1 VSRENVEIVRRAIV
15 AGLMSEPPDVQTLT
29 EVLDADAVLTTDWGV
44 GGTEHRGVQ
53 GTLAA
58 VAEMNAVWDSW
69 QQEVERVLDAGDKG
83 VVALLRF
90 RAKGRES
97 AVPVES
103 PWAMVMTLRNGRI
116 VSSTVFL
123 THDGALKAV
132 GLEQ

>member
-1 VSRENVEIVRRAIV
+1 MSAENVELVRRAIAAFV
-15 AGLMSEPPDVQTLT
+15 SEPPDVESLG
-29 EVLDADAVLTTDWGV
+29 EVLGPDHVLTTNWGV
-44 GGTEHRGVQ
+44 GETEHRGVQ
-53 GTLAA
+53 GALAA
-58 VAEMNAVWDSW
+58 LAEMSAIWDSW
-69 QQEVERVLDAGDKG
+69 QQEVERVLDAGEKG

-90 RAKGRES
+90 RARGRES

-103 PWAMVMTLRNGRI
+103 PWAIVATLRDGRI

>member
-1 VSRENVEIVRRAIV
+1 MSHENVEIVRRAIG
-15 AGLMSEPPDVQTLT
+15 AILSQPPDEEAVG
-29 EVLDADAVLTTDWGV
+29 EVLDPDHVLTTNWGV
-44 GGTEHRGVQ
+44 GETEHRGVQ
-53 GTLAA
+53 GALAA
-58 VAEMNAVWDSW
+58 LAEMSAIWDSW
-69 QQEVERVLDAGDKG
+69 QQEVERVLDAGEKG

-90 RAKGRES
+90 RARGRES